1 MAKRPKWAGG
11 EYHEDESVLTVKWAR
26 DNASLLLKLR
36 SAEREW
42 WDTVKGHLNFL
53 TCICCICN
61 CCKKRRDRVT
71 EQRKKMDQVDRQGYA
86 VFVQMDP
93 EKSKPS
99 LLVLL
104 ERDPSNFLWNV
115 MLPNWIL
122 VSAAHLT
129 LFMEFFTEKN
139 VTAGVSVKAAAGGD
153 AMEANKAVLAEQMGV
168 TLAVLLAVLA
178 NKYVALTQELP
189 SSLAFNTL
197 ADYYF
202 VLSYAWLAFIIATNA
217 ILFLIQ
223 THYDLK
229 IEPVVDG
236 GKTTHGIDVI
246 SGLVGMALFYTWLVL
261 NIALVLASWTN
272 YFCTKWS
279 RVVEMVSR
287 DDDEYGTFVDEETKA
302 KQNKRARRPSCV
314 DHLGFLDP
322 SKLERAK
329 SD

>member
-1 MAKRPKWAGG
+1 MAKRPDWAGG
-11 EYHEDESVLTVKWAR
+11 GYNEDESVLTVKWAR

-36 SAEREW
+36 SADRRGR
-42 WDTVKGHLNFL
+42 WDTVKGHLHFL
-53 TCICCICN
+53 TCIY
-61 CCKKRRDRVT
+61 CCKKRRERVAKQRDEKDRL
-71 EQRKKMDQVDRQGYA
+71 DRQGNA
-86 VFVQMDP
+86 VFVQMDL

-104 ERDPSNFLWNV
+104 ERDPANFLWNV

-217 ILFLIQ
+217 VLYLVQ

-229 IEPVVDG
+229 TELVTEG
-236 GKTTHGIDVI
+236 GKMTHGIDVI

-287 DDDEYGTFVDEETKA
+287 KDDEYGTFVDEETKA